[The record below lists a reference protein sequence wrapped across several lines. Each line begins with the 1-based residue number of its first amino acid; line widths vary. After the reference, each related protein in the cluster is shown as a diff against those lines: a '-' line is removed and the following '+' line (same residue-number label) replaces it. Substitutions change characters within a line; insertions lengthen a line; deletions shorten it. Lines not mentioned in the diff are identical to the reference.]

1 LGILEQFEWSM
12 LDGNRFQE
20 LCIELLASEGYEV
33 HDQGIGPDGGVDA
46 ILLQTI
52 TLPDDTCRQIRWAAQ
67 FKFKIRPEATVTPK
81 ELGNVVNL
89 LARFQADGFFLA
101 TNGRMTNKAL
111 LELRGTL
118 SVRHP
123 SYLISVWTR
132 RHLEQ
137 RMSARKNV
145 ALRYF
150 PGPPLSHSSVTV
162 EITLDLP
169 IQEFSE
175 REQRLLRHALAS
187 FLDIPLAVVSIREI
201 SKGSTRVVIEI
212 PKESAKLLQDAFEGD
227 YLRLRLYGFEH
238 EVLSVQEIESLE
250 EGDQSI
256 LREITITDLVIPLS
270 RHLSQMQATSYRAIE
285 RIAQRQIRGYML
297 NDYYGA
303 QDLVQDALMALQ
315 RSQPH
320 FDPNITEDQ
329 FYAIASKTIRR
340 VLIDQNRAALSASR
354 GGRLAHLKGDAAE
367 ILSDPLSDPIR
378 NELLI
383 NVHEALDRLHTLDP
397 LAADLIELLYFAGMD
412 PNEIADKMGISIT
425 KVKREARVAILELRH
440 LLDG

>member
-1 LGILEQFEWSM
+1 MTILEQFEWGI

-20 LCIELLASEGYEV
+20 LCIDLLASEGYEV
-33 HDQGIGPDGGVDA
+33 HDQGIGLDGGVDA

-52 TLPDDTCRQIRWAAQ
+52 KLPDDANRQIRWAAQ
-67 FKFKIRPEATVTPK
+67 FKFKIRPEATVTSR

-137 RMSARKNV
+137 RMSARKSI

-150 PGPPLSHSSVTV
+150 PEPPLSHSSATV

-212 PKESAKLLQDAFEGD
+212 PKESAKLLRDAFEGD
-227 YLRLRLYGFEH
+227 YLQLKPYGFEH
-238 EVLSVQEIESLE
+238 EVLSIQEMEPLE
-250 EGDQSI
+250 ERYQSA
-256 LREITITDLVIPLS
+256 LQELTTTDLVMPLS
-270 RHLSQMQATSYRAIE
+270 GYLSQMQATSYRVIE
-285 RIAQRQIRGYML
+285 LIAKRQIRGSML
-297 NDYYGA
+297 GDYYEP
-303 QDLVQDALMALQ
+303 QDLVQDALIVLQ
-315 RSQPH
+315 RPRAH
-320 FDPNITEDQ
+320 DPNITENE
-329 FYAIASKTIRR
+329 FYAIASKVIRR
-340 VLIDQNRAALSASR
+340 TLIDQERAALSAHR
-354 GGRLAHLKGDAAE
+354 GGRLSHLKGDAAE

-378 NELLI
+378 NELLV
-383 NVHEALDRLHTLDP
+383 NVHEALDRLHTVDP
-397 LAADLIELLYFAGMD
+397 LAADLIELLYFAGLG
-412 PNEIADKMGISIT
+412 PKEIADKMGISAT
-425 KVKREARVAILELRH
+425 RVKREARMAILELRH